1 MASNAAMPT
10 GVTIAGLGSRAL
22 VAFLDALPLSL
33 LSLLVSLL
41 SGRVDARVMLV
52 IAIAATLLSL
62 GWTVFLWWGYS
73 TRGQSPAARLLRI
86 RVLRLADGR
95 PLGWGA
101 YFLRELV
108 WYATLVLPVVWVVL
122 VVMMIVQ
129 PRRRGWHDLA
139 AKSVVVR
146 ADLPVTPAADARP
159 VQRATVA
166 SANMVGLPPHLSQ
179 SSFAVEPSAPE
190 YSTDPGSGPIA
201 ALPDFASGA
210 GFAPSSGFAPPTAPE
225 SGVPWDQWGA
235 APPVQAG
242 PVAQPYPQ
250 AYNPYGQQPGVYP
263 VQGNPQNPYAAQQSY
278 PAPTYGAAPTPAP
291 PAGYPAAA
299 APQGYPPPGQPSPLQ
314 AQAPGPAPAVPSQQP
329 VQPAVEHYDDEMTRT
344 HFARAGTMPAAPRKA
359 TEGWQLRLD
368 DGRLVTVDGLVLI
381 GRNPQPQASEQA
393 QLVQAGVESRM
404 VSKTHVA
411 VGLDHRGLYVMD
423 RGSTNG
429 TAIANAGGQ
438 FEPCAPGDPV
448 RVREG
453 QIVSFGD
460 RYLEVRRQAQ

>member
-1 MASNAAMPT
+1 MAYNAAMPT

-22 VAFLDALPLSL
+22 VAILDVLPLSL

-41 SGRVDARVMLV
+41 SGRVDATVMLV
-52 IAIAATLLSL
+52 TAIATTLLSL
-62 GWTVFLWWGYS
+62 GWTVFLWWGYA
-73 TRGQSPAARLLRI
+73 TRGQSPAAKWLHI

-108 WYATLVLPVVWVVL
+108 WYATLILPVVWVVL

-139 AKSVVVR
+139 GKSVVVR
-146 ADLPVTPAADARP
+146 SDLPAAPAAAARP
-159 VQRATVA
+159 VQRTTVA
-166 SANMVGLPPHLSQ
+166 SSNMVGLPPHLSQ
-179 SSFAVEPSAPE
+179 GSFGPPEPQVPE
-190 YSTDPGSGPIA
+190 YATDPGSGPIA

-210 GFAPSSGFAPPTAPE
+210 GFAPSSGFAPSTAPAA
-225 SGVPWDQWGA
+225 GVPWDQWGA
-235 APPVQAG
+235 GAPVPAQ
-242 PVAQPYPQ
+242 PVAQPYQQ
-250 AYNPYGQQPGVYP
+250 AYNPYGQQPGAYP
-263 VQGNPQNPYAAQQSY
+263 FQTQAQAPSPYPAQPAY
-278 PAPTYGAAPTPAP
+278 PAPTY
-291 PAGYPAAA
+291 PAGG
-299 APQGYPPPGQPSPLQ
+299 APQGYALPDQPPPPP
-314 AQAPGPAPAVPSQQP
+314 QAPWPVQPRQSPPPQQP
-329 VQPAVEHYDDEMTRT
+329 VPQPMQPVVEPDDDDMTRT
-344 HFARAGTMPAAPRKA
+344 HLAPAGKMPAAPRKA

-368 DGRLVTVDGLVLI
+368 DGRLVTVEGLVLI
-381 GRNPQPQASEQA
+381 GRNPQPQPSEQA
-393 QLVQAGVESRM
+393 QLVRAGVESRM
-404 VSKTHVA
+404 VSKTHLA

-448 RVREG
+448 RVRDG